1 MSKKT
6 NLYAALTRIFHEP
19 NRLAIMSVLCNA
31 EEGVTFNSL
40 KEECDLTDGNLS
52 RHLKTLEETKAIRIR
67 KSFVKGKPQTTI
79 YLTERGRQ
87 NFIDYLEALKLALQK
102 AAESLAQEK
111 EAALPLSLSRLL
123 RA

>member
-1 MSKKT
+1 VSKKT
-6 NLYAALTRIFHEP
+6 NPYAALTRIFHEP

-31 EEGVTFNSL
+31 EEGLTFNAL

-111 EAALPLSLSRLL
+111 ETALPLSLSRLL
-123 RA
+123 QA